1 MKAALS
7 AIACVTLA
15 LSTAPSA
22 TAQVARPILRAQT
35 ERVND
40 AVENQV
46 RQAAEPHLSRGGKG
60 SSTAPGL
67 SGEQQAM
74 SDPARAPGAALARK
88 DTGTAE

>member
-7 AIACVTLA
+7 AIAFVTLA
-15 LSTAPSA
+15 LSMTPSA
-22 TAQVARPILRAQT
+22 SAQVARPILRAQT

-46 RQAAEPHLSRGGKG
+46 RQAAEAHLSRGK
-60 SSTAPGL
+60 TEAAEPAR

-74 SDPARAPGAALARK
+74 SDPAREPRAALARK
-88 DTGTAE
+88 ETGAAE